1 MKFYE
6 CLVKKMKFYY
16 LHVNEDPPPIDGKV
30 NETIEIHNY
39 NEDKW
44 IIHRNF
50 IIIPMQNK

>member
-1 MKFYE
+1 
-6 CLVKKMKFYY
+6 MKFYY

-50 IIIPMQNK
+50 IIIPMQNKWSYLDF